1 MSDTRRETVIEACES
16 GGAAA
21 VTPVAVISELEA
33 VRLDE
38 FEELLIYWQVTAGM
52 VGSSP
57 QLRLTLQRALVRDA
71 DPAVDAHWDAI
82 LKFAGITTTPSEQVA
97 VLPRVPTQPVVLGS
111 STWTRT
117 DVGLYSLHL
126 TGALALAMSGY

>member
-1 MSDTRRETVIEACES
+1 MSDTRRETVIEARES

-38 FEELLIYWQVTAGM
+38 FEELLIYWQVT
-52 VGSSP
+52 SP